1 MKYSSLIA
9 AFVIIFFSAN
19 IYAGSRPD
27 IDTVSI
33 IGITPGTDGKIV
45 GTHVSEK
52 IDTLLWNQDG
62 TGIVK
67 FPGYYL
73 NTKGDFRIAYAQ
85 GDVSQINFVAPT
97 HNKEETI
104 KVYNLL
110 SQELVGVYGVA
121 DVETNNSI
129 HEMRWEGMKQSIS
142 VKAEDGSNYVTIAL
156 SKFVKEFGR

>member
-1 MKYSSLIA
+1 MKYSSLITL
-9 AFVIIFFSAN
+9 VIIIFWGN
-19 IYAGSRPD
+19 LYASSRPD

-45 GTHVSEK
+45 GSHVSEK

-73 NTKGDFRIAYAQ
+73 NIKGDFRIAYAQ
-85 GDVSQINFVAPT
+85 GAVSQINFVAPT

-104 KVYNLL
+104 KVYSLL

-121 DVETNNSI
+121 DVETNNAI
-129 HEMRWEGMKQSIS
+129 HEMRWEGIKQSIS

-156 SKFVKEFGR
+156 SKFVKDFGR